1 MVLVNLMKTFQNT
14 TSAHTG
20 IGDCAK
26 GYLHHCKEQLPAI
39 RDKHL
44 IEVLKM
50 EMDTWE
56 LVESLNRFE
65 LLAEGKFREV
75 DETCWD
81 GLEDCSSEAV
91 FVDKLREKNALLRR
105 AHVVVEWLE
114 KRAASEFGE
123 QVARRV

>member
-1 MVLVNLMKTFQNT
+1 
-14 TSAHTG
+14 
-20 IGDCAK
+20 
-26 GYLHHCKEQLPAI
+26 
-39 RDKHL
+39 
-44 IEVLKM
+44 M

-91 FVDKLREKNALLRR
+91 FVDKLREKNAQAGTRR
-105 AHVVVEWLE
+105 
-114 KRAASEFGE
+114 RRM
-123 QVARRV
+123 AREEGC